1 MRHLLSKMDCDIINY
16 IALAEVNN
24 MKLEWM
30 GDYRELLEKLIHYC
44 NQYANSYKEEQD
56 YGLAEPFSFAQIQVL
71 EYLLENEEL
80 NQNMS
85 TISTRLGVSLSA
97 FSKMVNRLV
106 SKGLLEKYYI
116 EGNRKNIVVRVS
128 PKGRELYSAY
138 AKRILEAHF
147 SHMFDV
153 LKGIPPEYVAQFARA
168 LERPFSVYRQE
179 QPAEKEPVLIPC
191 DK

>member
-1 MRHLLSKMDCDIINY
+1 
-16 IALAEVNN
+16 

-97 FSKMVNRLV
+97 FSKMVNRLARGCWK
-106 SKGLLEKYYI
+106 SIIL
-116 EGNRKNIVVRVS
+116 RATARTS
-128 PKGRELYSAY
+128 SCASAPR
-138 AKRILEAHF
+138 AA
-147 SHMFDV
+147 SC
-153 LKGIPPEYVAQFARA
+153 IPPMPSV
-168 LERPFSVYRQE
+168 FSRRIF
-179 QPAEKEPVLIPC
+179 PIC
-191 DK
+191 SMC